1 MRPNQSSTTPRRL
14 PALRLLLPVA
24 VVPCPPSPPASSTVA
39 STLLNPVPLGDRAT
53 HGWTRPGPLST
64 PVGRASLETPCSAG
78 SRRRTPPLSPF
89 APAREVEDEP
99 AGGPRS
105 SVAQPPGHAGKW
117 RRVRPLSRPRGEG
130 ALRVG
135 AFDVASVTPCGH
147 SAGPAHGLSAA
158 PCA

>member
-1 MRPNQSSTTPRRL
+1 M
-14 PALRLLLPVA
+14 PAVA
-24 VVPCPPSPPASSTVA
+24 VGALCPLGQA
-39 STLLNPVPLGDRAT
+39 ST
-53 HGWTRPGPLST
+53 
-64 PVGRASLETPCSAG
+64 
-78 SRRRTPPLSPF
+78 
-89 APAREVEDEP
+89 REEEEDEGP

-158 PCA
+158 QCAG

>member
-1 MRPNQSSTTPRRL
+1 MLDPE
-14 PALRLLLPVA
+14 LL
-24 VVPCPPSPPASSTVA
+24 
-39 STLLNPVPLGDRAT
+39 GGRAT
-53 HGWTRPGPLST
+53 HGWARHHLLST
-64 PVGRASLETPCSAG
+64 PVGGASPETPCSAG
-78 SRRRTPPLSPF
+78 GRRRTPPLSPF

-158 PCA
+158 PCAG